1 MPRYGV
7 LRSMRVDKNSV
18 WQDESLCLTYYPVV
32 TTSHVSPTSDEV
44 VNKKPHNIINN
55 VLLTLPSDQANTRTL
70 NIHQVNNTRQRD
82 YNTLNKFNTSQR
94 SQKIYL

>member
-1 MPRYGV
+1 M
-7 LRSMRVDKNSV
+7 D
-18 WQDESLCLTYYPVV
+18 DLTYYPVV

-82 YNTLNKFNTSQR
+82 YSTLNKFNTSQR